1 MNKTDEVIERLTPPA
16 KRKVGCPKGTV
27 KSKIAKALIST
38 SSVCKDIEST
48 FEKMNDRDR
57 KIFVSLTS
65 GDDELIACLKAEYYA
80 GIRNIVKIVYTKDHI
95 DPKTGE
101 EVPGG
106 ALHTRQL
113 TIKNVEHLDEASYQ
127 RLLRVARTD
136 VKHLVGKTD
145 YHNLISD
152 VKGLFRLIAPE
163 QIAVLASIARKESA
177 KDSDRIKAANSIL
190 DRADYKGPE
199 AAGNAPI
206 TMPVQVNVVIGG
218 KPKAEF
224 NPIIE
229 AQVVQPEGA

>member
-1 MNKTDEVIERLTPPA
+1 MKKTDEVIERLTPPV
-16 KRKVGCPKGTV
+16 KRGRGCPKGTV
-27 KSKIAKALIST
+27 RSKMAKALIAT
-38 SSVCKDIEST
+38 SAVCKDVEDT
-48 FEKMNDRDR
+48 FNKMNDRDR

-65 GDDELIACLKAEYYA
+65 GDDELIACLKAEHY
-80 GIRNIVKIVYTKDHI
+80 GGMRNIVKIVYTKATEKPD
-95 DPKTGE
+95 GSVE
-101 EVPGG
+101 PGK
-106 ALHTRQL
+106 AMHTRQL
-113 TIKNVEHLDEASYQ
+113 TIKNVETLDEASYE
-127 RLLRVARTD
+127 RLLRIARTE

-224 NPIIE
+224 NPIVE
-229 AQVVQPEGA
+229 AQVVQPEAA